1 MIARELISH
10 LIHPLR
16 TSDTGEQAL
25 TYLQVYHLKH
35 LPIVNNEQLLGTIS
49 EEDITTSPIDEPIG
63 SFSLGLNK
71 AFVRDTDHLF
81 EVMSVMADHKLTVI
95 PVVDQKDNYLGL
107 ITLEDLIQYYARS
120 FSFSEP
126 GGIIV
131 IELQKADYSLAEI
144 SRIIE
149 GENAVILTSFL
160 SHDEDT
166 RMMYLTIKTNQKEIQ
181 HLQATDVYKRQLYWR
196 AQSPDKHTA
205 VYQRRP
211 LSSVPDSKRNHHT
224 T

>member
-16 TSDTGEQAL
+16 TSDSGEQAL
-25 TYLQVYHLKH
+25 TYMQVYHLKH
-35 LPIVNNEQLLGTIS
+35 LPIVNNEQLLGIIS
-49 EEDITTSPIDEPIG
+49 EEDITTSPIDEAIG

-71 AFVRDTDHLF
+71 AFVRDTDHMF

-95 PVVDQKDNYLGL
+95 PVVDFKDNYLGL

-131 IELQKADYSLAEI
+131 IELQKSDYSLADI
-144 SRIIE
+144 ARIVE
-149 GENAVILTSFL
+149 SENASVLSSFL
-160 SHDEDT
+160 THDEHSKQ
-166 RMMYLTIKTNQKEIQ
+166 MFVTIKTNQIDTQ
-181 HLQATDVYKRQLYWR
+181 HLQATLERFGYNIKATFSEEGFNESLQDHYDAFLHYLNV
-196 AQSPDKHTA
+196 
-205 VYQRRP
+205 
-211 LSSVPDSKRNHHT
+211 
-224 T
+224 

>member
-25 TYLQVYHLKH
+25 TYLHVYHLKH

-81 EVMSVMADHKLTVI
+81 EVMSVMADGKLTVI
-95 PVVDQKDNYLGL
+95 PVVDQLDNYLGL

-131 IELQKADYSLAEI
+131 LELQKTDYSLSAI

-149 GENAVILTSFL
+149 SENAIVLSSFL
-160 SHDEDT
+160 TQDVGST
-166 RMMYLTIKTNQKEIQ
+166 KMYLTIKTNQKEIH
-181 HLQATDVYKRQLYWR
+181 HLVATLERYEYTIKATFSEEGFFENLQDNYDAFLHYLNV
-196 AQSPDKHTA
+196 
-205 VYQRRP
+205 
-211 LSSVPDSKRNHHT
+211 
-224 T
+224 

>member
-1 MIARELISH
+1 MIAQELISQ

-25 TYLQVYHLKH
+25 TYMQVYHLKH

-49 EEDITTSPIDEPIG
+49 EDDITINALEEPIG
-63 SFSLGLNK
+63 SFNLSLNK
-71 AFVRDTDHLF
+71 AYVRESDHLF
-81 EVMSVMADHKLTVI
+81 EVMSVMADHKLSAI

-107 ITLEDLIQYYARS
+107 ITLEDLIQFYARS

-131 IELQKADYSLAEI
+131 LEIDKPQYSLAEI

-149 GENAVILTSFL
+149 SENATVLSSFL
-160 SHDEDT
+160 THDEASQRIYVT
-166 RMMYLTIKTNQKEIQ
+166 LKTNQRDTQ
-181 HLQATDVYKRQLYWR
+181 HIEATLQRFGYTIKATFSEEGYFESLQDHYDAFLHYLNV
-196 AQSPDKHTA
+196 
-205 VYQRRP
+205 
-211 LSSVPDSKRNHHT
+211 
-224 T
+224 